1 MAHTPSAGLRGLSAP
16 AAVIDAAALRAN
28 ADDLR
33 RRSPLPIRLASKS
46 IRVRGLLERLLG
58 EAGFAGVLAYS
69 AAEARWLVQHGVRD
83 VLVAYP
89 TVDRETV
96 RAVSRDPLAAAEVTF
111 MVDLPEHVRLL
122 ADEARDHPVR
132 VCIDVDSSLRLGPIH
147 VGAHRSA
154 VHSAGEASA
163 LAAEVVRH
171 RGLRLVGLMFYDAQ
185 VAGVPDTGRH
195 IRMMKERSW
204 ADLVGRRREVREAVE
219 QHARLEVVNA
229 GGTGSLHRFVD
240 DGVVTDLAAGSGLF
254 TPALF
259 DRYDGARLR
268 PAAFFVSPVVR
279 KPSDDVVVTF
289 AGGYLASGPA
299 GPSRAPVVAYPE
311 GLKPFSQEGF
321 GEVQTPLRGA
331 AARSMRLGDPVWF
344 RHAKAGEMCER
355 FDEVLLVEAGQVVE
369 RMPTYRGEGK
379 NFG

>member
-1 MAHTPSAGLRGLSAP
+1 MLEGIGAP
-16 AAVIDAAALRAN
+16 TAVIDAAALRAN

-58 EAGFAGVLAYS
+58 EDGFAGVLAYS
-69 AAEARWLVQHGVRD
+69 AAEARWLVGHGVQD

-89 TVDRETV
+89 TVDRDTV
-96 RAVSRDPLAAAEVTF
+96 RAVSADPVAAEQVTF
-111 MVDLPEHVRLL
+111 MVDLEEHVRLL
-122 ADEARDHPVR
+122 AESATEHPVR
-132 VCIDVDSSLRLGPIH
+132 VCIDVDSSLRLGPVH
-147 VGAHRSA
+147 LGAHRSA
-154 VHSAGEASA
+154 VHSPDEVSA
-163 LAAEVVRH
+163 LAAEVVR
-171 RGLRLVGLMFYDAQ
+171 RANLRLVGLMFYDAQ

-195 IRMMKERSW
+195 VRLMKERSW
-204 ADLVGRRREVREAVE
+204 ADLVRRRRAVREAVE
-219 QHARLEVVNA
+219 QHAPLEIVNA
-229 GGTGSLHRFVD
+229 GGTGSLHRFAD

-254 TPALF
+254 APALF

-279 KPSDDVVVTF
+279 KPADDVVVTF

-299 GPSRAPVVAYPE
+299 DPSREPVVAFPE
-311 GLKPFSQEGF
+311 GLKPLSQEGF
-321 GEVQTPLRGA
+321 GEVQTPLRGP

-355 FDEVLLVEAGQVVE
+355 FDQVLLVEASGEVE
-369 RMPTYRGEGK
+369 PLRTYRGEGK